1 MVAVPWVEKV
11 RKKSGE
17 DGDRRILMQDF
28 KCMMVNEFVD
38 IVVTKLVK

>member
-1 MVAVPWVEKV
+1 MVAVPWVEKM
-11 RKKSGE
+11 RKKVGKTVIRE
-17 DGDRRILMQDF
+17 LLMQDF